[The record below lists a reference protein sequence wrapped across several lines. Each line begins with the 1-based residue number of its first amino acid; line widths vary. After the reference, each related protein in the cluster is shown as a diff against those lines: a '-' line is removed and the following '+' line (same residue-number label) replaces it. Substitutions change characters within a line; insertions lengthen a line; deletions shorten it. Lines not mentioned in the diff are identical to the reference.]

1 MIPHKLLVSTGC
13 SNTLTKKDLVYIGI
27 LAATPIVETAATGA
41 ALARIKDGEF
51 SNILA
56 NMTGVRTPFDRSNIR
71 PAIAANHATFLAIPN
86 IGYSVSS
93 SGGKK
98 TTLQMYTTNDY
109 GDSWEEVPKVS
120 GQEGLAAS
128 TLSRIEASLQVAW
141 NEDLTKGIFYTLGSF
156 IVNTAE
162 SSVMLSLDGKNW
174 TVYNGNFTS
183 IAVLYRGSKA
193 VVLYKTISG
202 GLGCIFYSVT
212 EDSITLSKFAN
223 LSISSGVPSVV
234 SYVPLGTGMLLI
246 PTSGSAMYVE
256 VDWDAE
262 TISKSSI
269 SVPSSLTYAGG
280 DYSDSSYNSFL
291 RTADPNKV
299 GIIYPDTMS
308 GKEFLVELSGS
319 SISVEKKSFLTSYSR
334 MHNAQGGAI
343 VGGPFWQAYPNIVCL
358 EDLSEG
364 LYPPKCMTQKLP
376 VPEKYTSFM
385 IWAAMPKR

>member
-1 MIPHKLLVSTGC
+1 MIPHKLLVSKEC
-13 SNTLTKKDLVYIGI
+13 PNTLTKKDLVYIGI
-27 LAATPIVETAATGA
+27 LASTPIGGDGA

-51 SNILA
+51 SDILA
-56 NMTGVRTPFDRSNIR
+56 NMTGVRTPFDRNTSLR
-71 PAIAANHATFLAIPN
+71 PYIAANHAAFLAIPN
-86 IGYSVSS
+86 RGYSASSS
-93 SGGKK
+93 SGGSS
-98 TTLQMYTTNDY
+98 TALQMYTTTDY
-109 GDSWEEVPKVS
+109 GDSWEEVPEVS

-128 TLSRIEASLQVAW
+128 TLSRVEASLQVAW
-141 NEDLTKGIFYTLGSF
+141 NEDLTKGIFYTLGYF
-156 IVNTAE
+156 IASSAK

-174 TVYNGNFTS
+174 TVYNGNFAS
-183 IAVLYRGSKA
+183 VAVLYRGSKA

-212 EDSITLSKFAN
+212 EDSIALSKSAN
-223 LSISSGVPSVV
+223 LTISSGVPSVV

-269 SVPSSLTYAGG
+269 SVPSSLVYAGG
-280 DYSDSSYNSFL
+280 DYAGHSYNSFL
-291 RTADPNKV
+291 RTVDPNKV
-299 GIIYPDTMS
+299 GIIFPDTVS

-319 SISVEKKSFLTSYSR
+319 SISVEEKSFITSYSL
-334 MHNAQGGAI
+334 MHNTQGGAI

-376 VPEKYTSFM
+376 VPEEYTHFM
-385 IWAAMPKR
+385 MWAAMPKQ